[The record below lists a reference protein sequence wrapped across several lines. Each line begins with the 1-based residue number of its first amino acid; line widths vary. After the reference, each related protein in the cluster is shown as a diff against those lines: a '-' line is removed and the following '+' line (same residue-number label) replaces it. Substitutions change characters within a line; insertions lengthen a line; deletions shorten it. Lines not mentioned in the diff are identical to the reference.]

1 MLPIIIHGGLNFI
14 YREFYPRNIEIS
26 QRHENSNLCKILF
39 HYSNFISTTPM
50 KFCFYKIFNNYPFI
64 IWYIIQLICDL
75 LFIYYVIYYMIYYS
89 FIMWFIIWFII
100 HSLCD
105 LLYDLLFIY
114 YVIYYSFIMWFI
126 IHLLYD
132 LLFIYYMIYYSF
144 IMWFI
149 IQLSCDILFTYYMKV
164 NAMEVSGIEGNY
176 RLTCEKV
183 KLSH

>member
-14 YREFYPRNIEIS
+14 YREFYPKNIEIS

-39 HYSNFISTTPM
+39 HYSNFISTTPI

-89 FIMWFIIWFII
+89 FIMWFII
-100 HSLCD
+100 
-105 LLYDLLFIY
+105 
-114 YVIYYSFIMWFI
+114 
-126 IHLLYD
+126 HLLYD
-132 LLFIYYMIYYSF
+132 LLFIYYMSYYSF

-149 IQLSCDILFTYYMKV
+149 IHSLCELLFIYYVIYYSIIMWYIIYLLYEGKCYGSLWHWGELQT
-164 NAMEVSGIEGNY
+164 NLRKGKTFSLIE
-176 RLTCEKV
+176 E
-183 KLSH
+183 